1 MSGSTE
7 PRAALVSVE
16 DQDAIMALLDIQRDA
31 MGFEDL
37 TEAFAQTE
45 QVLIRVVQDSQP
57 IREVQMVC
65 EHPQQ
70 IIDLQ

>member
-1 MSGSTE
+1 M
-7 PRAALVSVE
+7 SVE
-16 DQDAIMALLDIQRDA
+16 DQGAIMALLTIQRDA
-31 MGFEDL
+31 MGFEEL

-45 QVLIRVVQDSQP
+45 QVLMRVVQYSEP
-57 IREVQMVC
+57 IHEVQMVC